1 VLGCRKSNHCKQ
13 VSAAETNT
21 ESHRGQRIVR
31 RRKDGGYDLER
42 RESLPNGTSAI
53 GAILNRALLKC
64 PTCTLQDL
72 QGKRGC
78 GDVHGVSAHRFE
90 LVGSLYRWFD
100 TSFPILQTSLSYEI
114 AVSRDELLNST
125 RCDDHSVQIT
135 GQRLLAMKRTGCNLA
150 ALLAC
155 PLIHPWVEYALAH
168 ARSNDDISSWRRC
181 QLKRIFSMI
190 MVTVMVIMMVMVAA
204 EIARILIVVRMA
216 PCVGVAWVRIAARSA
231 MCFRRSATSMMMH
244 G

>member
-1 VLGCRKSNHCKQ
+1 VSGGRKSNHCKQ
-13 VSAAETNT
+13 VSACETRT
-21 ESHRGQRIVR
+21 ETHRGQQIVR

-42 RESLPNGTSAI
+42 RESLPTGTSAI
-53 GAILNRALLKC
+53 GAILNRTLLKC
-64 PTCTLQDL
+64 PTCTLQNL

-90 LVGSLYRWFD
+90 LAGSFHCWFD
-100 TSFPILQTSLSYEI
+100 TSFPILRTSLSYEI
-114 AVSRDELLNST
+114 AASRDELLTST
-125 RCDDHSVQIT
+125 RCDDNSVQIT
-135 GQRLLAMKRTGCNLA
+135 GQRLLAMKRAGCHLT

-181 QLKRIFSMI
+181 QLKRIFFSMI
-190 MVTVMVIMMVMVAA
+190 MVTVMMMVMVAA
-204 EIARILIVVRMA
+204 EIARTLFVVRMVR
-216 PCVGVAWVRIAARSA
+216 CVGVAWFRTAARSA